1 MQRLTCR
8 VVQAQQDVGI
18 LHPVGR
24 APSFHGLEKRSG
36 EFAMDDDA
44 DARSSGYTQSVEE
57 ADWQH
62 IEDVGL
68 GLASEGTEHDDQAE
82 SKDLPFRAIDLL

>member
-1 MQRLTCR
+1 
-8 VVQAQQDVGI
+8 
-18 LHPVGR
+18 
-24 APSFHGLEKRSG
+24 
-36 EFAMDDDA
+36 MDDDA

-82 SKDLPFRAIDLL
+82 SKDLLSVQLTCWRECLP